1 MAMSPV
7 GLTSRWIAASRALET
22 ESAAPL
28 FSDPFARD
36 LAGDVGFAM
45 MQDVRAGIGFAR
57 FTGPDPYLSIRTRFF
72 DDSLVAAA
80 QEPTVRQVVL
90 LAAGMDTRAFRLAWP
105 EGVVLFEMDR
115 PEVFGHKEPI
125 LERLGARPRC
135 DRRIVRADIAE
146 DWTSPLISAGFEPA
160 RPVAVL
166 IEGLFFYLDEATAV
180 RLLQTLAG
188 ATCDGSWIGFDAVN
202 PEMLTSPYFTSYLA
216 KLRELGCPWKF
227 TMASPEQLL
236 AAHGWQV
243 RAIGPGEPD
252 ADFGRWPYPVLGNNI
267 PNLPRTFLVTGRR
280 VAGRPIAVPDDPIRA
295 SAPPPAPTPIRHQLV
310 REPDLVGSF
319 AAPLGVGPFPGALA
333 LGGSDGGLPEYFT
346 DLLVPEGFACLALGY
361 FGMEGLP
368 AGLVDVPLERIERG
382 LRWLAAHPRVAP
394 RDGRVAILGASRGGE
409 LALLVAAT
417 FPDLAGP
424 VAAYTPSHVVWPGID
439 YTAQPGVVHASWTH
453 RGQPLACMTYP
464 AGVTPAISERG
475 VSMVAISDRA
485 LDDAAA
491 IERAAIPIERA
502 AGPLLLVSGGDDH
515 VWPAERMC
523 RTAVERMRARGRGDA
538 ILHLRYPAAGHA
550 LFPYSGPSGT
560 VPQRV
565 MRLDLGGSFEAA
577 TAAHADAWPRV
588 VAHLRGSLR

>member
-28 FSDPFARD
+28 FNDPFARD
-36 LAGDVGFAM
+36 LAGDDGFAM
-45 MQDVRAGIGFAR
+45 MGDVRAAIGVAR

-72 DDSLVAAA
+72 DDSLAGAA
-80 QEPTVRQVVL
+80 QSPAISQVVL

-105 EGVVLFEMDR
+105 DRIVLFEVDR
-115 PEVFGHKEPI
+115 PEVFTHKETI

-135 DRRIVRADIAE
+135 DRRIVRADIGG
-146 DWTSPLISAGFEPA
+146 DWTSPLIAAGFDPA
-160 RPVAVL
+160 RPAAVL

-188 ATCDGSWIGFDAVN
+188 VTCDGSWIGFDAVN
-202 PEMLTSPYFTSYLA
+202 PEMLTSPYFTSYIA

-227 TMASPEQLL
+227 TIASPEHLL

-243 RAIGPGEPD
+243 RAIGPGEPE
-252 ADFGRWPYPVLGNNI
+252 ADFGRWPYPLLSNDT

-280 VAGRPIAVPDDPIRA
+280 VIGQPIPVSIERA
-295 SAPPPAPTPIRHQLV
+295 PAPAPAPTPIRYQPI

-319 AAPLGVGPFPGALA
+319 AAPPGVGPFPGVLA

-346 DLLVPEGFACLALGY
+346 DLLVPEGFACLALAY
-361 FGMEGLP
+361 YGMDGLP
-368 AGLVDVPLERIERG
+368 AGLVDIPLERIERG

-394 RDGRVAILGASRGGE
+394 RDGRVAIIGVSRGGE

-417 FPDLAGP
+417 FPDLVGP

-439 YTAQPGVVHASWTH
+439 YTARPGVVQASWTQ
-453 RGQPLACMTYP
+453 RGQPLACMTYLP
-464 AGVTPAISERG
+464 GVTPTFSERG
-475 VSMVAISDRA
+475 VSMVAITDRA

-491 IERAAIPIERA
+491 IDRAAIPIEQA
-502 AGPLLLVSGGDDH
+502 TGPLLLVSGGDDH
-515 VWPAERMC
+515 VWAAERMC
-523 RTAVERMRARGRGDA
+523 RMAVERMRTHGRGDA
-538 ILHLRYPAAGHA
+538 IIHLCYPAAGHA
-550 LFPYSGPSGT
+550 LFPYSGASGT
-560 VPQRV
+560 VPQRT
-565 MRLDLGGSFEAA
+565 MRLDFGGTFEAA
-577 TAAHADAWPRV
+577 RAAHADAWPRV
-588 VAHLRGSLR
+588 VTHLRGSLR